1 MYKSITLMRTLF
13 NSLNISALDH
23 LTYETYNAEYESYCF
38 QINHC
43 SYRHRL
49 AKKTPTKSGYFVVF
63 WTKDHDN
70 NNRPFTYQEA
80 KDILII
86 TVLDHTHK
94 GLFIIPKSE
103 LLAQRLLYSEN
114 NKGKMAMRVYPP
126 WEVNLN
132 PSAQKAQNWQTQ
144 YFIDLTHTI
153 DFHLL
158 KKLMTVED

>member
-43 SYRHRL
+43 RYRHRL

-86 TVLDHTHK
+86 
-94 GLFIIPKSE
+94 IIPKSE

-132 PSAQKAQNWQTQ
+132 PSAQKAQKWQTQ
-144 YFIDLTHTI
+144 YFIDLTHTT

>member
-13 NSLNISALDH
+13 NSLNISALDR

-43 SYRHRL
+43 RYRHRL

-86 TVLDHTHK
+86 TVLR
-94 GLFIIPKSE
+94 SY
-103 LLAQRLLYSEN
+103 AQRSLYH
-114 NKGKMAMRVYPP
+114 P
-126 WEVNLN
+126 
-132 PSAQKAQNWQTQ
+132 Q
-144 YFIDLTHTI
+144 I
-153 DFHLL
+153 
-158 KKLMTVED
+158 